1 MPLSAVEFDKLKQ
14 FFKLLTVALS
24 AAGLAALNAAELDP
38 DGLLLLFEACSF
50 DQKLLIDRLLT
61 VPLSLADS
69 SAVAVS
75 LIRHRAASSGGPS
88 EGGES
93 SSQLVNAVA
102 EALAEGD
109 GAEAPTSRHYQ
120 VAESTVSTGVERA
133 GLEGESTLVFMLCMF
148 GVLKYKLA
156 ANDHK
161 ALSKLRQKVV
171 SSGIGEWHRH
181 LADKDKFESFFN
193 KVIDYLAEQKMFGAV
208 QRLRA
213 WLRQLPKSWPVA
225 KQYITLYFEK
235 YEGAFPVEVD
245 SALLV
250 QAQDVSLKHIEDQ
263 LKKVQDVS
271 VLISKLEKLESTA
284 SAASKDDGWR
294 KWIGA
299 YCWKCGASDHIADK
313 CPLSKPQAKKVRA
326 ANVAKRKAEAA
337 ANKAAAGAATSSSS
351 DSD

>member
-1 MPLSAVEFDKLKQ
+1 MALTAVEFEKLKQ
-14 FFKLLTVALS
+14 FFRLLPIVVS
-24 AAGLAALNAAELDP
+24 AAGLAAIGEVELSP
-38 DGLLLLFEACSF
+38 DGLLLLFEACAY

-61 VPLSLADS
+61 VPLTLADA
-69 SAVAVS
+69 SAVAVG
-75 LIRHRAASSGGPS
+75 LIRHRAASSAGPS
-88 EGGES
+88 EGAES

-102 EALAEGD
+102 EALADGEGSD
-109 GAEAPTSRHYQ
+109 APTARHYQ

-133 GLEGESTLVFMLCMF
+133 GLEGESSLVFMLCMF

-156 ANDHK
+156 SNDSK

-171 SSGIGEWHRH
+171 ASGIGEWYRH
-181 LADKDKFESFFN
+181 LTDKEKFDTFFN
-193 KVIDYLAEQKMFGAV
+193 KVIDYLSECKMFGAV
-208 QRLRA
+208 QRLRG

-225 KQYITLYFEK
+225 KQYVILYFEK

-250 QAQDVSLKHIEDQ
+250 QAQDVSLKHIEEQ
-263 LKKVQDVS
+263 LKKVQDVNT
-271 VLISKLEKLESTA
+271 LIAKLEKLETAA
-284 SAASKDDGWR
+284 SAASKDNGWR

-299 YCWKCGASDHIADK
+299 YCWKCGAADHIADK

-326 ANVAKRKAEAA
+326 GNVAKRKAEAA
-337 ANKAAAGAATSSSS
+337 ANKAAAGAVTSSS